1 MAEANVVTSAGNT
14 VWYTDKCKIVT
25 GSTPVTYQVYATA
38 LPGQAAVG
46 NIYSDPSSIDADS
59 AEEIYVGV
67 GNYLT
72 ITGSNFTAQE
82 VGGQTSAQ
90 AGVGGSGINN
100 LPTPPTPPTPS
111 APTLTSVSPNT
122 GPSLGNTVISL
133 VGTNFVSVTGVTV
146 GNVSTTNISTVSS
159 TLVTARTPAGNVGNA
174 TITLTTA
181 GGSASLTNGF
191 YYEPVTTANTYQ
203 AGNVNDNFYSFQI
216 IANATP
222 SMANVTVNWTVN
234 YANGNPTGMTVI
246 TSDLATS
253 PGNNIISTNGDSG
266 ALVNGDYYSFT
277 EPVPPA
283 KPTTA
288 WVECV
293 GSGIIPSTGN
303 FGGQF
308 FLTNGT
314 YPCVDNVVAGWTV
327 YGPSN
332 YVANVTEA
340 GLKPEASS
348 IMIRTDVIPVILAT
362 GKNYRFQA
370 P

>member
-1 MAEANVVTSAGNT
+1 MAEANVVTTAANAM
-14 VWYTDKCKIVT
+14 WYTDRVEIVT

-38 LPGQAAVG
+38 LPGQTAEG
-46 NIYSDPSSIDADS
+46 NIYSEP
-59 AEEIYVGV
+59 AEVPANATQEIYVGV
-67 GNYLT
+67 GNWLT
-72 ITGSNFTAQE
+72 ITGANWTGQE
-82 VGGQTSAQ
+82 IGGQTSAQ

-100 LPTPPTPPTPS
+100 LPQPPAPPAPNPPTLS
-111 APTLTSVSPNT
+111 SVSPNV
-122 GPSLGNTVISL
+122 GVSSGNTVISL
-133 VGTNFVSVTGVTV
+133 VGTNFVSVTGITV
-146 GNVSTTNISTVSS
+146 GNTSTTNISTMSS

-174 TITLTTA
+174 TVTLTTA

-203 AGNVNDNFYSFQI
+203 AGNVNNNFYSFQI

-277 EPVPPA
+277 EPVPLPR
-283 KPTTA
+283 PTTA

-308 FLTNGT
+308 ILTNGT
-314 YPCVDNVVAGWTV
+314 YPCVDNVVPGWTV

-340 GLKPEASS
+340 GLRPEASS
-348 IMIRTDVIPVILAT
+348 IMIRTDVIPIILAT